1 MSEMKNKVN
10 LSAYKKEMKD
20 VLERLVKTMPAYKE
34 LRFFV
39 KCVINH
45 YLTDFEKNNSDIV
58 VIGSNIPEELV
69 LVSGKMPYWIL
80 GGSRVSSMWADDIVP
95 RDTDPVSRS
104 GLGSIV
110 SGFAEN
116 ALILIPLVNDSTRK
130 LAYILKS
137 KGLKVHT
144 FHFPP
149 VKGAQTV
156 LEWRRQ
162 YEACREAVA
171 KSIGTLCVMVP
182 AELVYAAGAMPVRL
196 CSGSYTAYSIG
207 DDYIPRDACPLVKA
221 VMGFGKIKALP
232 AFDNCSLLVAPVT
245 CDCKKK
251 LAGTIDS
258 VKDTIP
264 LHIPPLKK
272 DDADTEI
279 FLKELY
285 RLIPLLEN
293 VTGKQVTAKSL
304 AEGINM
310 VGNAQYEMS
319 EFLKYRRHDL
329 SLMSGTQV
337 MAVMNAYSYMPV
349 NLWAEQMHRLNEE
362 LKLRLSQGR
371 FVSRKNQPRILVTGS
386 PIAFP
391 NIKVPLLIEEMGGV
405 LAADETCMGERGLY
419 DPVSVIDASFD
430 GMMRSLASR
439 YTKPCTCPV
448 FVDNS
453 QRIYRIKQMIKEH
466 KIHLPCAAWLPG
478 V

>member
-1 MSEMKNKVN
+1 MADQNGINERQRELFIRKSTRVSASYLKRAKELSELPDAAKPFF
-10 LSAYKKEMKD
+10 D
-20 VLERLVKTMPAYKE
+20 VLENTYVKLA
-34 LRFFV
+34 
-39 KCVINH
+39 
-45 YLTDFEKNNSDIV
+45 DIQK
-58 VIGSNIPEELV
+58 PEE
-69 LVSGKMPYWIL
+69 
-80 GGSRVSSMWADDIVP
+80 R
-95 RDTDPVSRS
+95 
-104 GLGSIV
+104 
-110 SGFAEN
+110 
-116 ALILIPLVNDSTRK
+116 
-130 LAYILKS
+130 
-137 KGLKVHT
+137 
-144 FHFPP
+144 
-149 VKGAQTV
+149 
-156 LEWRRQ
+156 
-162 YEACREAVA
+162 

-232 AFDNCSLLVAPVT
+232 AFDNCSLLAVPVT

-337 MAVMNAYSYMPV
+337 MSVMNAYSYMPV
-349 NLWAEQMHRLNEE
+349 NLWAKQMHRLNEE
-362 LKLRLSQGR
+362 MKLRLSQGR
-371 FVSRKNQPRILVTGS
+371 FVSRKNQPRVLVTGS

-466 KIHLPCAAWLPG
+466 KIQG
-478 V
+478 VIYHVLRGCLVYDYEYQLMEEAMGKMDIPMIRVESDYNEEDVEQLRIRIEAFIELIKLKELKKEA

>member
-1 MSEMKNKVN
+1 MADQNGINERQRELFIRKSTRVAASYLKRAKELSELPDVAKPFF
-10 LSAYKKEMKD
+10 D
-20 VLERLVKTMPAYKE
+20 VLENTYV
-34 LRFFV
+34 
-39 KCVINH
+39 
-45 YLTDFEKNNSDIV
+45 
-58 VIGSNIPEELV
+58 
-69 LVSGKMPYWIL
+69 
-80 GGSRVSSMWADDIVP
+80 
-95 RDTDPVSRS
+95 
-104 GLGSIV
+104 
-110 SGFAEN
+110 
-116 ALILIPLVNDSTRK
+116 K
-130 LAYILKS
+130 LADIQKPED
-137 KGLKVHT
+137 T
-144 FHFPP
+144 
-149 VKGAQTV
+149 
-156 LEWRRQ
+156 
-162 YEACREAVA
+162 

-221 VMGFGKIKALP
+221 VMGFGKIKALT

-337 MAVMNAYSYMPV
+337 MSVMNAYSYMPV

-362 LKLRLSQGR
+362 MKLRLSQGR
-371 FVSRKNQPRILVTGS
+371 FVSRKNQPRVLVTGS

-439 YTKPCTCPV
+439 YTKPYTCPV

-453 QRIYRIKQMIKEH
+453 QRIYRIKQIIKEH
-466 KIHLPCAAWLPG
+466 KIQG
-478 V
+478 VIYHVLRGCLVYDYEYQLMEEAMGKMDIPIIRVESDYNEEDVEQLRIRIEAFIELIKLKELKKEA